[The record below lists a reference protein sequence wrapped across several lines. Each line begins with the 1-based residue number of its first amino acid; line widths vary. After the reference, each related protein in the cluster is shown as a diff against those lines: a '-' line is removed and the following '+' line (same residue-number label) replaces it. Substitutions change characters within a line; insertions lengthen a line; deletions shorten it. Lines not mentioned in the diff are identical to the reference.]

1 MNPKVKEGDKI
12 VLVYMKDEQGM
23 TPGTK
28 GIVTRVQEDPF
39 EKGDLLISV
48 DWENGRSLSIVS
60 AEDLWLL
67 DEGERLN
74 EGGNHHWTDWEKVS
88 DVLGMENKVLYDF
101 FEKLRVSSVMNMLES
116 THFIYS
122 GSDYLRRYIQ
132 FNQYEDYDEDKYED
146 LYNAADEAKHAMIR
160 LSIGSLD
167 RKGKEPS
174 LKNMDSEVKLLA
186 RQALQAFIMMK

>member
-28 GIVTRVQEDPF
+28 GVVTRVQEDPF
-39 EKGDLLISV
+39 EKDDLLISV
-48 DWENGRSLSIVS
+48 DWENGRNLSIVS

-74 EGGNHHWTDWEKVS
+74 EGGNHHWTEWQTVS
-88 DVLGMENKVLYDF
+88 DVLGRENKILYDF
-101 FEKLRVSSVMNMLES
+101 FEKLRMSGVMNMLES

-132 FNQYEDYDEDKYED
+132 FNQYENYDEDKYEE
-146 LYNAADEAKHAMIR
+146 LYDAADDAKHAMIR
-160 LSIGSLD
+160 LSIESLE

-174 LKNMDSEVKLLA
+174 LENMNREVKLLA
-186 RQALQAFIMMK
+186 KQALRAFIMMK

>member
-88 DVLGMENKVLYDF
+88 DVLGMENKILYDF

-174 LKNMDSEVKLLA
+174 LKNMNSEVKLLA

>member
-174 LKNMDSEVKLLA
+174 LKNMNSEVKLLA

>member
-28 GIVTRVQEDPF
+28 GVVTRVQEDPF
-39 EKGDLLISV
+39 EKDDLLISV
-48 DWENGRSLSIVS
+48 DWENGRNLSIVS

-67 DEGERLN
+67 DESERLN
-74 EGGNHHWTDWEKVS
+74 EAGNHHWTDWQRVS
-88 DVLGMENKVLYDF
+88 DVLGRENKILYDF
-101 FEKLRVSSVMNMLES
+101 FEKLRLSSVINMLES

-132 FNQYEDYDEDKYED
+132 FNQYENYDEDKYEE
-146 LYNAADEAKHAMIR
+146 LYDAADEAKHAMIR
-160 LSIGSLD
+160 LSIESLE
-167 RKGKEPS
+167 RKGKETS
-174 LKNMDSEVKLLA
+174 LENINSEVKLLA

>member
-1 MNPKVKEGDKI
+1 MVSSVMAKVYQVEKAKKVERRKVKEGDKI

-88 DVLGMENKVLYDF
+88 DVLGTENKILYDF

-146 LYNAADEAKHAMIR
+146 L
-160 LSIGSLD
+160 
-167 RKGKEPS
+167 
-174 LKNMDSEVKLLA
+174 NMNSEVKLLA